1 MDRPGRQWKDGANLS
16 SANAISAE
24 MKSDNWKK
32 MFFQHKIETVL
43 VFALLLIGV
52 SVLPSVAAGSTEG
65 TLLRGFDVP
74 QHFSHCCNPAGAVY
88 WPIGVAFS
96 GQNLWYSQPGVAS
109 PEDIFLTTT
118 SGVLLKTLSS
128 INSAGAIAWD
138 GSNLWVGIFSISSCS
153 SSVSGCGL
161 VFQVNPTTGAVVKTL
176 DLTSIFAADNMGLC
190 NFIDG
195 LSFDPATGTLWVSPD
210 IGCATLFTNNPCSI
224 GFAYN
229 VDTSG
234 KLLHR
239 IQFPFGVAGVA
250 KVGNSLYTA
259 TCGFARGP
267 RTIVKTTLEGE
278 VLSSFP
284 TVSVSGNH
292 ESAEGLGFDPTTFAP
307 NCALWAVQ
315 DYGDNFDASLA
326 AYQVAC

>member
-1 MDRPGRQWKDGANLS
+1 ML
-16 SANAISAE
+16 
-24 MKSDNWKK
+24 
-32 MFFQHKIETVL
+32 FQQKIEAVL
-43 VFALLLIGV
+43 VFALLLIGI
-52 SVLPSVAAGSTEG
+52 SVLPTVAAGSTEG

-74 QHFSHCCNPAGAVY
+74 QHFNHCCNPTGAVY
-88 WPIGVAFS
+88 WPIGVAFN

-109 PEDIFLTTT
+109 TKDIFLTTT
-118 SGVLLKTLSS
+118 SGGLLSTLSS
-128 INSAGAIAWD
+128 INSAGALAWD
-138 GSNLWVGIFSISSCS
+138 GSNLWVGIFSATACT

-161 VFQVNPTTGAVVKTL
+161 VFQVNPATGAVLKTL

-195 LSFDPATGTLWVSPD
+195 LDFDPATGTLWVSPD
-210 IGCATLFTNNPCSI
+210 IGCAFEFTNNVCSI

-239 IQFPFGVAGVA
+239 IQFPFGVSGVA
-250 KVGNSLYTA
+250 KVGNFLYTA
-259 TCGFARGP
+259 TCGFAPGM
-267 RTIVKTTLEGE
+267 RTIVKTSPDGE
-278 VLSSFP
+278 VVSSFP

-292 ESAEGLGFDPTTFAP
+292 ESAEDLSFDPVTFAP

-315 DYGDNFDASLA
+315 TYGRDFDASLA
-326 AYQVAC
+326 AYQIACR